1 MEILYRV
8 ENSNGNGPYN
18 DPDLGDLRDEI
29 NYAHAQNNTHPS
41 PQRQG
46 YWMDRV
52 TEKCAFRSMQDL
64 FAWFGGWLPLLT
76 REGYR
81 VARVQGIVTWS
92 DKYQVVYREVS

>member
-8 ENSNGNGPYN
+8 ENSSGNGPYN
-18 DPDLGDLRDEI
+18 DPDLGDLRYRV
-29 NYAHAQNNTHPS
+29 NNAHAQSGTHRP
-41 PQRQG
+41 PQLSG
-46 YWMDRV
+46 FWMHSG
-52 TEKCAFRSMQDL
+52 EKCAFRSMQDL